1 MNVLVDTSDE
11 VPIICVARF
20 IGELNQGNQQR
31 TELADSP
38 AKLFVSSC
46 EALMEQGAWTT
57 LLQEM
62 LERSGALF
70 SKAGEADAECSFLVM
85 SNIVSKL
92 PEKEALAAA
101 EAIAT
106 KIAGETS
113 NSSLRLKFLLSLF
126 NMVEYPAG
134 KYTVFTHVLRYAQ
147 SAQVAELLLPSIKK
161 VETWVKDWGLSND
174 ESRAVYLAVANL
186 CSGQSS
192 ASKEHLHYLVKY
204 LSTFESTEFSL
215 DTVRD
220 EVVRAAVEFISAPDV
235 FQCDMLDM
243 VSVQKLQGDAA
254 LGPLFTLLS
263 LMLTGKLA
271 DYLSFQKANTQLI
284 SKLNL
289 SHDDIVTKMRL
300 MSLAALGSESQSGEI
315 PYALVKDTLQI
326 NDDEVE
332 TWVVRAISLKLLEAK
347 IDQLREM
354 VVFSRCTQR
363 VFGEAQWLDLQS
375 KLQQWKVNMGSVC
388 KMLHNT
394 RMSGLAV
401 EN

>member
-1 MNVLVDTSDE
+1 
-11 VPIICVARF
+11 
-20 IGELNQGNQQR
+20 
-31 TELADSP
+31 
-38 AKLFVSSC
+38 
-46 EALMEQGAWTT
+46 
-57 LLQEM
+57 
-62 LERSGALF
+62 
-70 SKAGEADAECSFLVM
+70 M

-101 EAIAT
+101 EAIAA
-106 KIAGETS
+106 KIAAETS
-113 NSSLRLKFLLSLF
+113 NSSLRLKILLSLF
-126 NMVEYPAG
+126 NMVEYPYG
-134 KYTVFTHVLRYAQ
+134 KYTVFMHLIRYAQ
-147 SAQVAELLLPSIKK
+147 KAQVAELLLPSLKK
-161 VETWVKDWGLSND
+161 VEGWVKDWGLGSE
-174 ESRAVYLAVANL
+174 ESRALYLAVANL
-186 CSGQSS
+186 CSGQPS

-204 LSTFESTEFSL
+204 LATFENTEFSL

-220 EVVRAAVEFISAPDV
+220 AVVRAAVEFISAPDV

-254 LGPLFTLLS
+254 LGPLFKLLS

-271 DYLSFQKANTQLI
+271 DYLSFHKANAQLFA
-284 SKLNL
+284 KLNL
-289 SHDDIVTKMRL
+289 SHDDVVTKMRL
-300 MSLAALGSESQSGEI
+300 MSLAALASESQSGEI

-363 VFGEAQWLDLQS
+363 VFGEAQWVELQS
-375 KLQQWKVNMGSVC
+375 KLEQWKVNMGSVC

-394 RMSGLAV
+394 RMTGLVV